1 MGKTELGSVICPA
14 PWNHL
19 CINTGGK
26 NRLCCNATTQG
37 DKFIKDFDTHWNGE
51 FRQEV
56 KQSMLDGE
64 KHDACK
70 ICWDREDKG
79 IKSLREHM
87 VEDMKNRDTW
97 DEFADNLDVDLK
109 YPTQL
114 DLKIGNYCNLS
125 CRMCSSFSSSKYA
138 AEFQKIYK
146 DTGIDYGIDEHEK
159 NYVQSK
165 WYDDDKFVEYVYKFI
180 DNGLT
185 HLKFTGGEPLMV
197 PNVKKI
203 LQYCIDSGKAD
214 NMYFSFIT
222 NGTLF
227 SESWMSIFEKFT
239 NKLNVSISIDGVGD
253 TYEYI
258 RYPTDWTDVRAKL
271 AMFGTWDN
279 PRFGDA
285 VRIDLVFTLQIYNML
300 ETKNIVDLARDLG
313 CYAVPIT
320 LDKPSYLD
328 VKNAPEQLKTD
339 AIAMLDAIVTRGAE
353 EERFVRDCK
362 RKIMQEPDTPHQKL
376 KEEFVMMSRLKDKY
390 RNQSFDAI
398 EVSKYY
404 E

>member
-1 MGKTELGSVICPA
+1 
-14 PWNHL
+14 
-19 CINTGGK
+19 
-26 NRLCCNATTQG
+26 
-37 DKFIKDFDTHWNGE
+37 
-51 FRQEV
+51 
-56 KQSMLDGE
+56 
-64 KHDACK
+64 
-70 ICWDREDKG
+70 
-79 IKSLREHM
+79 M

-138 AEFQKIYK
+138 AEFKKIYN
-146 DTGIDYGIDEHEK
+146 DTGIDYGVDEHEK

-214 NMYFSFIT
+214 SMYFNFIT

-239 NKLNVSISIDGVGD
+239 HRLNISISIDGIGD

-258 RYPTDWTDVRAKL
+258 RYPTNWTDVREKL

-285 VRIDLVFTLQIYNML
+285 VRINLTFTLQIYNML

-339 AIAMLDAIVTRGAE
+339 AIAMLDAIVTRTAE